1 MTEMTA
7 FDAVSHAF
15 GALGEYKE
23 DEEIHAFL
31 DALPQGWYLGDYDD
45 HWLDH
50 FRREGAQQE
59 RERLREEAKTL
70 FAESAGAGWHV
81 QAWLDEDVLPALDRL
96 LADPEDDR

>member
-31 DALPQGWYLGDYDD
+31 DALPEGWELMATKHD
-45 HWLDH
+45 WWPTA
-50 FRREGAQQE
+50 RAEGAQQE
-59 RERLREEAKTL
+59 RERLRNKAFPGRNIAQKFASVDRAFFDDPDEA
-70 FAESAGAGWHV
+70 
-81 QAWLDEDVLPALDRL
+81 DR
-96 LADPEDDR
+96 